1 MKIKRNLIITITCS
15 MEKFWNLIKRHNP
28 GHGRRRRY
36 NEGLE
41 NLFTDII
48 EENPPNLRK
57 RIPED
62 AK

>member
-1 MKIKRNLIITITCS
+1 